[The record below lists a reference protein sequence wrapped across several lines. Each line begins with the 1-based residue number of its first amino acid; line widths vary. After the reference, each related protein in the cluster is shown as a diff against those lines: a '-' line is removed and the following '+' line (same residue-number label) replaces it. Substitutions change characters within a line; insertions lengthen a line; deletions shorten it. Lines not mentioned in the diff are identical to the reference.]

1 MIMLTVTLLSLG
13 VASVQSNGTV
23 GQFAKRSHDS
33 KTKVPYPPHE
43 DKIEQE
49 RLATSFVDMVGEL
62 PRYLQGIGN
71 PPAEEAVCK
80 CSHHLSSLW

>member
-1 MIMLTVTLLSLG
+1 MLTMTLLSLG

-23 GQFAKRSHDS
+23 GQFAKRSRDS

-49 RLATSFVDMVGEL
+49 RLASSFVDMVGEL

-80 CSHHLSSLW
+80 